1 MAVFRVAKTKDY
13 TVMSNYHLK
22 DGSLS
27 LKAKGLLSVMLS
39 LPDDWDYTLKG
50 LSIISK
56 EGIDAI
62 REAVRELEKAGYILR
77 ARSRNEKGQ
86 LKGTEYVI
94 YERPQPVADTPVQ
107 EKPVL
112 AKPTLENPTQ
122 AFPAQAE
129 PTQENP
135 TQLNTI
141 RQSKTYISKT
151 HESNPY
157 QSKRANSADG
167 YDGMDSGVSERD
179 IRRLRDEVREQI
191 SYDDLVEPHNR
202 AQMDEIVEIMVET
215 LASRREHISV
225 SGEEHPAWLVQ
236 ERLRKINGHHIEYIF
251 DCLNKNRTKIHNI
264 RKYLLATLFNAPVT
278 MENYYDN
285 AVRHAG
291 LI

>member
-1 MAVFRVAKTKDY
+1 
-13 TVMSNYHLK
+13 
-22 DGSLS
+22 
-27 LKAKGLLSVMLS
+27 
-39 LPDDWDYTLKG
+39 
-50 LSIISK
+50 
-56 EGIDAI
+56 
-62 REAVRELEKAGYILR
+62 
-77 ARSRNEKGQ
+77 
-86 LKGTEYVI
+86 
-94 YERPQPVADTPVQ
+94 
-107 EKPVL
+107 
-112 AKPTLENPTQ
+112 
-122 AFPAQAE
+122 
-129 PTQENP
+129 
-135 TQLNTI
+135 
-141 RQSKTYISKT
+141 
-151 HESNPY
+151 
-157 QSKRANSADG
+157 
-167 YDGMDSGVSERD
+167 MDSGVSERD
-179 IRRLRDEVREQI
+179 SRRLRGEVREQI

>member
-1 MAVFRVAKTKDY
+1 MAVFRVAKTGDY
-13 TVMSNYHLK
+13 TVMSNHHLK
-22 DGSLS
+22 DKTLS

-50 LSIISK
+50 LSVINK

-77 ARSRNEKGQ
+77 ARSRNEKGL
-86 LKGTEYVI
+86 LKGSEYVI

-112 AKPTLENPTQ
+112 VKPTL
-122 AFPAQAE
+122 
-129 PTQENP
+129 ENP

-151 HESNPY
+151 HESNPN
-157 QSKRANSADG
+157 QSKRTAGADG
-167 YDGMDSGVSERD
+167 CDGMDSGASERD
-179 IRRLRDEVREQI
+179 IRRLRGEVREQI
-191 SYDDLVEPHNR
+191 DYDALVEPHNQ
-202 AQMDEIVEIMVET
+202 AQLDEIVEIMVET

-225 SGEEHPAWLVQ
+225 SGEEHLAWLVQ
-236 ERLRKINGHHIEYIF
+236 ERLRKINAHHIEYIF

-285 AVRHAG
+285 AIRHAG